1 MKRNKKRI
9 CVIGLGQFGRELAV
23 NFAPQCEVMAI
34 DVNENIVNQIANR
47 VDSAVVV
54 DACDFAS
61 LAAVVSSDFDE
72 AIVGLSENMEASI
85 LAVLHLKKIGVA
97 RVHAKARNRDH
108 ATILD
113 AIGADAIIFP
123 ERDTAR
129 RLVRQIMNP
138 NLLDHIPIGEDY
150 AVMQITAPAAFV
162 GKSLQEL
169 DLRHLFGIFVIAMK
183 SHKTGKTDFLPK
195 PEAVVERF
203 GLLTVIGK
211 PEDVEQMRE
220 KIGE

>member
-1 MKRNKKRI
+1 MKRKKKRI

-23 NFAPQCEVMAI
+23 SFAPQCEVMAI
-34 DVNENIVNQIANR
+34 DINETIVNQIANR

-61 LAAVVSSDFDE
+61 LAAVVSPDFDE

-85 LAVLHLKKIGVA
+85 LAVLHLKKIGIA

-113 AIGADAIIFP
+113 AIGVDAIIFP

-129 RLVRQIMNP
+129 RLVRQVMNP
-138 NLLDHIPIGEDY
+138 NLLDHLPIGEDY
-150 AVMQITAPAAFV
+150 AVMQITAPDAFV
-162 GKSLQEL
+162 GKSLQAL
-169 DLRHLFGIFVIAMK
+169 DLRHLYGIFVIAMK
-183 SHKTGKTDFLPK
+183 SHKTGDTSFLPG
-195 PEAVVERF
+195 PDAIVERF

-211 PEDVEQMRE
+211 PQDVEQMQL

>member
-1 MKRNKKRI
+1 MKKKKKRI
-9 CVIGLGQFGRELAV
+9 CIIGLGQFGRELAV
-23 NFAPQCEVMAI
+23 SFAPQCEVMAI
-34 DVNENIVNQIANR
+34 DMNESTVNEIANR

-61 LAAVVSSDFDE
+61 LAAVVSADFDE
-72 AIVGLSENMEASI
+72 AVVGLSGNMEASI
-85 LAVLHLKKIGVA
+85 LAVLHMKKIGVA
-97 RVHAKARNRDH
+97 RVYAKARNRDH

-138 NLLDHIPIGEDY
+138 NLLDHVPIGEDY
-150 AVMQITAPAAFV
+150 AVMQMTAPSVFI
-162 GKSLQEL
+162 GKSLQDL
-169 DLRHLFGIFVIAMK
+169 DLRHLYGIFVIAMK
-183 SHKTGKTDFLPK
+183 SHKTGETDFLPG

-211 PEDVEQMRE
+211 PKDVDQMHE
-220 KIGE
+220 TIGE